1 MGVLVEIDISDLV
14 WDDQTDGSYKYAV
27 DRIDEFIDEISNK
40 ILPYDFKQVSD
51 PVILIQLNNK
61 LISHTHFNADSWDED
76 AMNLSL
82 FLVLDFES
90 AEDIDSYF
98 LTEHDNKSLY
108 CYFSHYSKFPD
119 PNKIIFQSYSY
130 GSHCG
135 HSNGFFNPGKTKK
148 QEDYIDYGGDKEM
161 LKLYEEAKSILIK

>member
-14 WDDQTDGSYKYAV
+14 WDEQTDGSYKYAI

-61 LISHTHFNADSWDED
+61 LISHTHFNAKNWDED
-76 AMNLSL
+76 AISLSL

-90 AEDIDSYF
+90 APDIDSYF
-98 LTEHDNKSLY
+98 LTEHNNKSIS
-108 CYFSHYSKFPD
+108 CYFPD
-119 PNKIIFQSYSY
+119 KDRIIFQSYSY

-135 HSNGFFNPGKTKK
+135 YSNGFFNPSKTKN
-148 QEDYIDYGGDKEM
+148 QNDYIDYGGDKEM
-161 LKLYEEAKSILIK
+161 FKLYEEAKSILIK

>member
-14 WDDQTDGSYKYAV
+14 WDEQTDGSYKYAI

-61 LISHTHFNADSWDED
+61 LISHTHINANNWDED
-76 AMNLSL
+76 AISLSL

-90 AEDIDSYF
+90 ALDIDSYF
-98 LTEHDNKSLY
+98 LTEHNNKSIS
-108 CYFSHYSKFPD
+108 CYFPD
-119 PNKIIFQSYSY
+119 KDRIIFQSYSY

-135 HSNGFFNPGKTKK
+135 YSNGFFNPSKTKN
-148 QEDYIDYGGDKEM
+148 QNDYIDYGGDKEM
-161 LKLYEEAKSILIK
+161 FKLYEEAKSILIK

>member
-14 WDDQTDGSYKYAV
+14 WDEQTDGSYEYAI

-40 ILPYDFKQVSD
+40 ILPYDFKQVSY

-61 LISHTHFNADSWDED
+61 LISHTHFNANNWDED
-76 AMNLSL
+76 AISLSL

-90 AEDIDSYF
+90 ATDIDSYF
-98 LTEHDNKSLY
+98 LTEHNNKSIS
-108 CYFSHYSKFPD
+108 CYFPD
-119 PNKIIFQSYSY
+119 KDRIIFQSYSY

-135 HSNGFFNPGKTKK
+135 YSNGFFNPSKTKN
-148 QEDYIDYGGDKEM
+148 QNDYIDYGGDKEM
-161 LKLYEEAKSILIK
+161 FKLYEEAKSILIK

>member
-14 WDDQTDGSYKYAV
+14 WDEQTDGSYKYAI

-40 ILPYDFKQVSD
+40 ILPYDFKQVSY

-61 LISHTHFNADSWDED
+61 LISHTHFNANNWDED
-76 AMNLSL
+76 AISLSL

-90 AEDIDSYF
+90 ATDIDSYF
-98 LTEHDNKSLY
+98 LTEHNNKSISSY
-108 CYFSHYSKFPD
+108 FPD
-119 PNKIIFQSYSY
+119 KDRIIFQSYSY

-135 HSNGFFNPGKTKK
+135 YSNGFFNPSKTKN
-148 QEDYIDYGGDKEM
+148 QNDYIDYGGDKEM
-161 LKLYEEAKSILIK
+161 FKLYEEAKSILIK

>member
-14 WDDQTDGSYKYAV
+14 WDEQTDGSYEYAI

-40 ILPYDFKQVSD
+40 ILPYDFKQVSY

-61 LISHTHFNADSWDED
+61 LISHTHFNANNWDED
-76 AMNLSL
+76 AISLSL

-90 AEDIDSYF
+90 ATDIDSYF
-98 LTEHDNKSLY
+98 LTEHNNKSIS
-108 CYFSHYSKFPD
+108 CYFPD
-119 PNKIIFQSYSY
+119 KDRIIFQSYSY

-135 HSNGFFNPGKTKK
+135 YSNGFFNPSKTKN
-148 QEDYIDYGGDKEM
+148 QNDYIDYGGDKDM
-161 LKLYEEAKSILIK
+161 FKLYEEAKSILIK

>member
-40 ILPYDFKQVSD
+40 ILPYDFKQVSY

-61 LISHTHFNADSWDED
+61 LISHTHFNANNWDED
-76 AMNLSL
+76 AISLSL

-90 AEDIDSYF
+90 APDIDSYF
-98 LTEHDNKSLY
+98 LTEHNNKSIS
-108 CYFSHYSKFPD
+108 CYFPD
-119 PNKIIFQSYSY
+119 KDRIIFQSYSY

-135 HSNGFFNPGKTKK
+135 YSNGFFNPSKTKN
-148 QEDYIDYGGDKEM
+148 QNDYIDYGGDKEM
-161 LKLYEEAKSILIK
+161 FKLYEEAKSILIK

>member
-1 MGVLVEIDISDLV
+1 MGILVEIDISDLV
-14 WDDQTDGSYKYAV
+14 WDEQTDGSYKYAI

-61 LISHTHFNADSWDED
+61 LISHTHFNANNWDED
-76 AMNLSL
+76 AISLSL

-90 AEDIDSYF
+90 APDIDSYF
-98 LTEHDNKSLY
+98 LTEHNNKSIS
-108 CYFSHYSKFPD
+108 CYFPD
-119 PNKIIFQSYSY
+119 KDRIIFQSYSY

-135 HSNGFFNPGKTKK
+135 YSNGFFNPSKTKN
-148 QEDYIDYGGDKEM
+148 QNDYIDYGGDKEM
-161 LKLYEEAKSILIK
+161 FKLYEEAKSILIK

>member
-14 WDDQTDGSYKYAV
+14 WDEQTDGSYKYAI

-61 LISHTHFNADSWDED
+61 LISHTHFNANNWDED
-76 AMNLSL
+76 AISLSL

-90 AEDIDSYF
+90 APDIDSYF
-98 LTEHDNKSLY
+98 LTEHNNKSIS
-108 CYFSHYSKFPD
+108 CYFPD
-119 PNKIIFQSYSY
+119 KDRIIFQSYSY

-135 HSNGFFNPGKTKK
+135 YSNGFFNPSKTKN
-148 QEDYIDYGGDKEM
+148 QNDYIDYGGDKEM
-161 LKLYEEAKSILIK
+161 FKLYEEAKSILIK

>member
-14 WDDQTDGSYKYAV
+14 WDEQTDGSYKYAI

-61 LISHTHFNADSWDED
+61 LISHTHFNANNWDED
-76 AMNLSL
+76 AISLSL

-90 AEDIDSYF
+90 ATDIDSYF
-98 LTEHDNKSLY
+98 LTEHNNKSIS
-108 CYFSHYSKFPD
+108 CYFPD
-119 PNKIIFQSYSY
+119 KDRIIFQSYSY

-135 HSNGFFNPGKTKK
+135 YSNGFFNPSKTKN
-148 QEDYIDYGGDKEM
+148 QNDYIDYGGDKEM
-161 LKLYEEAKSILIK
+161 FKLYEEAKSILIK

>member
-51 PVILIQLNNK
+51 PVILIQLNSK
-61 LISHTHFNADSWDED
+61 LISHTQFNADGWDED

-90 AEDIDSYF
+90 AEDIIDSIMEEDDIDIKEF
-98 LTEHDNKSLY
+98 ITSARLKI
-108 CYFSHYSKFPD
+108 SK
-119 PNKIIFQSYSY
+119 NI
-130 GSHCG
+130 
-135 HSNGFFNPGKTKK
+135 NEELNPFRVS
-148 QEDYIDYGGDKEM
+148 
-161 LKLYEEAKSILIK
+161 A

>member
-14 WDDQTDGSYKYAV
+14 WDEQTDGSYKYAI

-61 LISHTHFNADSWDED
+61 LISHTHFNANNWDED
-76 AMNLSL
+76 AINLSL

-90 AEDIDSYF
+90 APDIDSYF
-98 LTEHDNKSLY
+98 LTEHNNKSIS
-108 CYFSHYSKFPD
+108 CYFPD
-119 PNKIIFQSYSY
+119 KDRIIFQSYSY

-135 HSNGFFNPGKTKK
+135 YSNGFFNPSKTKN
-148 QEDYIDYGGDKEM
+148 QNDYIDYGGDKEM
-161 LKLYEEAKSILIK
+161 FKLYEESKSILIK

>member
-14 WDDQTDGSYKYAV
+14 WDEQTDGSYKYAI

-61 LISHTHFNADSWDED
+61 LISHTHFNANNWDED
-76 AMNLSL
+76 AISLSL

-90 AEDIDSYF
+90 APDIDSYF
-98 LTEHDNKSLY
+98 LTEHNNKSIS
-108 CYFSHYSKFPD
+108 CYFPD
-119 PNKIIFQSYSY
+119 KDRIIFQSYSY

-135 HSNGFFNPGKTKK
+135 YSNGFFNPKKTKN
-148 QEDYIDYGGDKEM
+148 QNDYIDYGGDKEM
-161 LKLYEEAKSILIK
+161 FKLYEEAKSILIK

>member
-61 LISHTHFNADSWDED
+61 LISHTHFNADNWDED
-76 AMNLSL
+76 AISLSL

-90 AEDIDSYF
+90 AAEIDSYF

-108 CYFSHYSKFPD
+108 CYFPD
-119 PNKIIFQSYSY
+119 NNKIIFQSYSY

-161 LKLYEEAKSILIK
+161 LKLYEEAKSILLR

>member
-1 MGVLVEIDISDLV
+1 MGILVEIDISDLV
-14 WDDQTDGSYKYAV
+14 WDEQTDGSYKYAV

-61 LISHTHFNADSWDED
+61 LISHTHFNANNWDED
-76 AMNLSL
+76 AISLSL

-90 AEDIDSYF
+90 APDIDSYF
-98 LTEHDNKSLY
+98 LTEHNNKSIS
-108 CYFSHYSKFPD
+108 CYFPD
-119 PNKIIFQSYSY
+119 KDRIIFQSYSY

-135 HSNGFFNPGKTKK
+135 YSNGFFNPSKTKN
-148 QEDYIDYGGDKEM
+148 QNDYIDYGGDKEM
-161 LKLYEEAKSILIK
+161 FKLYEEAKSILIK

>member
-1 MGVLVEIDISDLV
+1 MGILVEIDISDLV
-14 WDDQTDGSYKYAV
+14 WDEQTDGSYKYAV
-27 DRIDEFIDEISNK
+27 DRIDEFIDDISNK

-61 LISHTHFNADSWDED
+61 LISHTQFNADGWDED

-98 LTEHDNKSLY
+98 LTEHNNKSIS
-108 CYFSHYSKFPD
+108 CYFPD
-119 PNKIIFQSYSY
+119 NDRIIFQSYSY

-135 HSNGFFNPGKTKK
+135 YSNGFFNPSKTKK
-148 QEDYIDYGGDKEM
+148 QNDYIDYCGDKEM
-161 LKLYEEAKSILIK
+161 FKLYEEAKSILIK

>member
-61 LISHTHFNADSWDED
+61 LISHTHFNANNWDED
-76 AMNLSL
+76 AISLSL

-90 AEDIDSYF
+90 APDIDSYF
-98 LTEHDNKSLY
+98 LTEHNNKSIS
-108 CYFSHYSKFPD
+108 CYFPD
-119 PNKIIFQSYSY
+119 KDRIIFQSYSY

-135 HSNGFFNPGKTKK
+135 YSNGFFNPSKTKN
-148 QEDYIDYGGDKEM
+148 QNDYIDYGGDKEM
-161 LKLYEEAKSILIK
+161 FKLYEEAKSILIK